1 LGDHLTYYY
10 KRQSVGSHPEAK
22 TLKSRTKTIKKLIFS
37 IEKAN
42 IFIEKLFFSIEKLN
56 IFIEKAIISI
66 EKANIFIK
74 KPNISIEKLNIFIEK
89 ETKTIEIMTFSIE
102 KSGKF
107 RLSRPIVSRQQR
119 EFEAICRIFQHVR

>member
-1 LGDHLTYYY
+1 MTKIRNSSRFALDFKFVLGNHLILLLQIT
-10 KRQSVGSHPEAK
+10 KQRAASRAK

-42 IFIEKLFFSIEKLN
+42 ILIEKT
-56 IFIEKAIISI
+56 
-66 EKANIFIK
+66 NIFIK
-74 KPNISIEKLNIFIEK
+74 KANIFIEKLNIFIEK

-119 EFEAICRIFQHVR
+119 EFEAICRIFQYVR